1 MTTFLQLALS
11 GLALGCIYALVALGF
26 TIIYKASRVINFA
39 QGELLLVGAYLIS
52 SFTLDWKL
60 PFVLA
65 VAGAVALTAGI
76 GVLFERIILRRM
88 VGRPAF
94 SIVMITIGLD
104 IVLRSLVTVRWGYDV
119 RVVGDPWGSSGFVA
133 GGVRFDWV
141 ALLTIAFT
149 ALAVA
154 LLFLFF
160 HYTRYGVAMRATALD
175 QEAALAVGI
184 RVRTIYALAWAI
196 AGALAT
202 MGGLFLGAF
211 PRNLEP
217 TTGFIALRAFPA
229 IILGGLDS
237 TIGAVVGGV
246 VIGLI
251 EVLTAG
257 YQPQYAP
264 WLGKNFHVVAAY
276 LVMLA
281 VLLVRPYGLFGTR
294 EVERV

>member
-1 MTTFLQLALS
+1 VTTFLQLTFS
-11 GLALGCIYALVALGF
+11 GFALGCIYALVALGF

-52 SFTLDWKL
+52 SFSLDWKL
-60 PFVLA
+60 PFLVA
-65 VAGAVALTAGI
+65 VAGAVAITAGI
-76 GVLFERIILRRM
+76 GVLFERVILRRM
-88 VGRPAF
+88 IGRPTF

-119 RVVGDPWGSSGFVA
+119 RSMGDPWGSSGLTA
-133 GGVRFDWV
+133 GGVRFDAVALATIACTALTV
-141 ALLTIAFT
+141 ALLY
-149 ALAVA
+149 
-154 LLFLFF
+154 LFF

-184 RVRTIYALAWAI
+184 RVRTVYALAWAA

-202 MGGLFLGAF
+202 VGGLFLGAF
-211 PRNLEP
+211 PRTLDP

-237 TIGAVVGGV
+237 TMGAVVGGV

>member
-1 MTTFLQLALS
+1 MTNFLQLAFA

-52 SFTLDWKL
+52 SFALDWKL
-60 PFVLA
+60 PFAIAVPLA
-65 VAGAVALTAGI
+65 VAITAGI
-76 GVLFERIILRRM
+76 AILFERVVLRRM
-88 VGRPAF
+88 VGRPPF

-104 IVLRSLVTVRWGYDV
+104 IVLRSAVTIRWGYDV
-119 RVVGDPWGSSGFVA
+119 RLIGDPLGASGFTSAGIRLDWISLWTIGFTVA
-133 GGVRFDWV
+133 AVG
-141 ALLTIAFT
+141 LLY
-149 ALAVA
+149 
-154 LLFLFF
+154 LFF
-160 HYTRYGVAMRATALD
+160 QYTRYGVAMRATALD

-202 MGGLFLGAF
+202 IGGLFLAGF
-211 PRNLEP
+211 PRNLDP
-217 TTGFIALRAFPA
+217 ATGFVALRAFPA
-229 IILGGLDS
+229 IIVGGLDS
-237 TIGAVVGGV
+237 TLGAVVGGIL
-246 VIGLI
+246 IGSI

-264 WLGKNFHVVAAY
+264 WLGKNFYVVAAY
-276 LVMLA
+276 VVMLL
-281 VLLVRPYGLFGTR
+281 VLLIRPYGLFGTR

>member
-1 MTTFLQLALS
+1 MTTFLQLSFS

-52 SFTLDWKL
+52 SFALDWKL
-60 PFVLA
+60 PFVI
-65 VAGAVALTAGI
+65 AVALALGCTAGI
-76 GVLFERIILRRM
+76 GVLFERLILRRM

-104 IVLRSLVTVRWGYDV
+104 IVLRSLVTVRWGYNV
-119 RVVGDPWGSSGFVA
+119 RLVGDPWGSSGFSAA
-133 GGVRFDWV
+133 GLRFDLV
-141 ALLTIAFT
+141 ALWTIGVTIA
-149 ALAVA
+149 AVV

-160 HYTRYGVAMRATALD
+160 RYTRYGIAMRATALD
-175 QEAALAVGI
+175 QEAARAVGI
-184 RVRTIYALAWAI
+184 RVSTIIALAWGI
-196 AGALAT
+196 AGVVAT
-202 MGGLFLGAF
+202 TGGLFLAGF
-211 PRNLEP
+211 PRNLDP
-217 TTGFIALRAFPA
+217 SAGFVALRAFPA
-229 IILGGLDS
+229 IIVGGLDS
-237 TIGAVVGGV
+237 TLGAVVGGV
-246 VIGLI
+246 LIGLI

-276 LVMLA
+276 VVMLV
-281 VLLVRPYGLFGTR
+281 VLLVRPYGLFGTP